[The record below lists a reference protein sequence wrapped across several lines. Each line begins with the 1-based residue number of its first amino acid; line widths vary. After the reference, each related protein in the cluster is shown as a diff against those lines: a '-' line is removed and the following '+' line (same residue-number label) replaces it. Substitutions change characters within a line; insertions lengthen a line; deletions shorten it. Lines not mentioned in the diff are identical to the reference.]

1 LRCIRDHCGVADI
14 TKVLLLPDWHPDR
27 TVAGAPEASNPTTC
41 TPKAVKRLLPASEGV
56 RRVA

>member
-14 TKVLLLPDWHPDR
+14 TKVLLLPHWHPDR
-27 TVAGAPEASNPTTC
+27 TVAAGAEASTPTTYTPEAA
-41 TPKAVKRLLPASEGV
+41 KGLLPAAKGV